1 MSTAPPILLTG
12 ASGFLGGA
20 LARHWLAQGRNV
32 HALAR
37 PSAARE
43 LERAGL
49 RVLEADFER
58 PDSIAP
64 AVARFARAA
73 GGGAPQ
79 LVHSAALI
87 SYRARDAERSRIV
100 NVEGTRALFDAW
112 QRERL
117 GRALF
122 VSSVVAVGWAA
133 SARSAPLDE
142 DAPFSAVGARIAYAR
157 TKRAGEELVLARAGE
172 LDALAVNPGA
182 IFGLCARRSNTM
194 RFLERLARGQLP
206 ALAPPGSLAAVG
218 VDDVV
223 SGIELALTRG
233 QRGRRYILVEQNLS
247 CAELYALALS
257 ARPGTEARTPR
268 VLRVPAALW
277 SLAPFAALPLELVPG
292 AHVTPTAL
300 RLLGLHARYDASRA
314 RNELGWQP
322 ANVRALVPELV
333 RALLRGEDSANAPA

>member
-1 MSTAPPILLTG
+1 MSAAPPILLTG
-12 ASGFLGGA
+12 ASGFLGAA
-20 LARHWLAQGRNV
+20 LARHWLARGRSV

-37 PSAARE
+37 PAAAAE

-49 RVLEADFER
+49 RVWRADLEQPA
-58 PDSIAP
+58 SIAP
-64 AVARFARAA
+64 AVAQFARAA
-73 GGGAPQ
+73 GGGAPE

-87 SYRARDAERSRIV
+87 SYRARDARRSQLV

-133 SARSAPLDE
+133 HAHAPPLDE

-157 TKRAGEELVLARAGE
+157 TKRAAEDLVLASAGE
-172 LDALAVNPGA
+172 LDTLAVNPGA

-223 SGIELALTRG
+223 SGIELALARG
-233 QRGRRYILVEQNLS
+233 ARGRRYILVEDNLS

-257 ARPGTEARTPR
+257 ARGDASARTAR

-277 SLAPFAALPLELVPG
+277 ALAPFAALPLELLPN

-314 RNELGWQP
+314 RRELGWKP
-322 ANVRALVPELV
+322 ASVRALVPELV
-333 RALLRGEDSANAPA
+333 RALLREGAGSPG